1 MAIIQVLDHATID
14 KIAAGEV
21 VERPAS
27 IAKELVENAID
38 AGAKSITVEIK
49 EGGIS
54 FLRVTDNGSGISGD
68 QVEVAFLRHATSKIN
83 KAEDLDYIETL
94 GFRGEALASI
104 AAVSMVEMITK
115 VADDL
120 TGTRF
125 VIEGGIP
132 VSKEEVGAP
141 DGTTMII
148 RNVFYNVPARKK
160 FLKKALTEGSYIAD
174 LMEHMAMS
182 HPDISFRFIQNG
194 QVKFSTAGNGNL
206 KEVIYRI
213 FGKEFSEHMKEISFS
228 DERIGMEVKG
238 YIGEP
243 TLNRSNRNYELFFI
257 NNRYIKSELFSK
269 ALEEGYQNYMMQ
281 HRFPVCVL
289 HIFFAPGAVDVNVH
303 PTKMEVRI
311 SHGED
316 VYSIF
321 ADAIQNTLS
330 NQEMIPRVKLV
341 EEEDK
346 RPEPVQKSLIP
357 EIFELH
363 RMGDVSKDK
372 EHQSIGY
379 QSNKVQASKTVKS
392 VASSFSHSFVNED
405 DDVYVTDT
413 KDSDHVIADE
423 TKVDNKTKSK
433 ENDSLIETFIDTAET
448 ETNVE
453 SLQLEPSK
461 LESEQLSLFE
471 EKIVSQDSRK
481 EYVIVGQI
489 FKTYWLVTFK
499 DELLIIDQHAAHEK
513 VKYERFMKQLLDGNV
528 PSQVI
533 SPAIVVSLARTE
545 AEIVE
550 AYADHFVKLG
560 FGIESFGG
568 NEYSL
573 SSVPLELYGNK
584 PEELFLD
591 ILEDLK
597 NDRTLQKPE
606 TIRNRIATMACK
618 SAVKG
623 NSNLSFAEMEVLLDE
638 LMTLDNPYHCP
649 HGRPTIIRMSKNELE
664 KKFKRIV

>member
-1 MAIIQVLDHATID
+1 MAVIQVLDHATID

-38 AGAKSITVEIK
+38 AGAKAITVEIR

-54 FLRVTDNGSGISGD
+54 FLRVTDNGSGISKD
-68 QVEVAFLRHATSKIN
+68 QVEVAFLRHATSKISR
-83 KAEDLDYIETL
+83 AEDLDFIETL

-104 AAVSMVEMITK
+104 AAVSMVEMVTK

-120 TGTRF
+120 TGTRY

-132 VSKEEVGAP
+132 AEKEEIGAP
-141 DGTTMII
+141 DGTTIII

-160 FLKKALTEGSYIAD
+160 FLKKAVTEGSYIAD

-182 HPDISFRFIQNG
+182 HPEISFRFIQNG
-194 QVKFSTAGNGNL
+194 QVKFSTSGNGNL

-213 FGKEFSEHMKEISFS
+213 FGKEFADHMKEISFH
-228 DERIGMEVKG
+228 DERVGMEVKG

-257 NNRYIKSELFSK
+257 NNRYIRSELFSK

-289 HIFFAPGAVDVNVH
+289 HIFFTPGAVDVNVH

-311 SHGED
+311 SHGEE
-316 VYSIF
+316 VYAIF
-321 ADAIQNTLS
+321 ADCILQALS
-330 NQEMIPRVKLV
+330 EREMIPKVKLV
-341 EEEDK
+341 EETVSK
-346 RPEPVQKSLIP
+346 PETIQKSLIP

-363 RMGDVSKDK
+363 RMGDAKKEKTYTSKPVSSFSYSFVSEEEDVYLTEDKANKDK
-372 EHQSIGY
+372 EDKEIDKPIIQHVMHDE
-379 QSNKVQASKTVKS
+379 KVEEVLEEE
-392 VASSFSHSFVNED
+392 VSSESSP
-405 DDVYVTDT
+405 
-413 KDSDHVIADE
+413 ALRLDE
-423 TKVDNKTKSK
+423 LT
-433 ENDSLIETFIDTAET
+433 EN
-448 ETNVE
+448 
-453 SLQLEPSK
+453 
-461 LESEQLSLFE
+461 EQLNLFE
-471 EKIVSQDSRK
+471 EKIVSENARK

-489 FKTYWLVTFK
+489 FKTYWLVTYK

-513 VKYERFMKQLLDGNV
+513 VKYERFMKQFLGGEI
-528 PSQVI
+528 PSQLI
-533 SPAIVVSLARTE
+533 SPPIVISLARTE
-545 AEIVE
+545 AEIAEV
-550 AYADHFVKLG
+550 YRSHFEQLG

-568 NEYSL
+568 NEYAL
-573 SSVPLELYGNK
+573 RSVPLELYGTK

-597 NDRTLQKPE
+597 NDRPAQKPE

-623 NSNLSFAEMEVLLDE
+623 NSNLSVSEMEILLDE

-649 HGRPTIIRMSKNELE
+649 HGRPTIITMSKNELE